1 VVNVPNHNALKRL
14 ELQPGTAYKFR
25 VAAINSCGRG
35 PFSEVT
41 AFKTCLPGFPGAP
54 SSIKISKVWHVTQMS
69 RMLPQKIHTDCST
82 LKVTEPE
89 SCICFFF
96 CLRWIVKTISFLH
109 IFSLE

>member
-1 VVNVPNHNALKRL
+1 MVNLPNHNALKRL

-54 SSIKISKVWHVTQMS
+54 SSIKISKVWHAT
-69 RMLPQKIHTDCST
+69 LTTEYCHGKHINFGALKIM
-82 LKVTEPE
+82 EAE
-89 SCICFFF
+89 SC
-96 CLRWIVKTISFLH
+96 LH
-109 IFSLE
+109 FPFYFR